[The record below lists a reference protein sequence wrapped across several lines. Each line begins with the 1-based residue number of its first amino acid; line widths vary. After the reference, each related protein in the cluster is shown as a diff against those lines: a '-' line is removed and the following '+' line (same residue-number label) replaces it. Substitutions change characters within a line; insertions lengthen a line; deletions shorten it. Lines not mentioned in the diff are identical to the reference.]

1 MFGRYF
7 RMKEILQERKITA
20 NTIRA
25 KRAAAGITGHAVCQ
39 LAGIS
44 RAKLS
49 DIERGDVTA
58 TPQDLQRIGGAIDQI
73 LRTRQHLA
81 KLAREAGLS
90 LTGLRL

>member
-1 MFGRYF
+1 M
-7 RMKEILQERKITA
+7 TA
-20 NTIRA
+20 KNLRA
-25 KRAAAGITGHAVCQ
+25 KRAAAGIPGHAVCQ

-49 DIERGDVTA
+49 DIERENVIVT
-58 TPQDLQRIGGAIDQI
+58 PEDLQRIDSAIDQI

-81 KLAREAGLS
+81 KLATEAGLS